1 MARIDR
7 LKGELGEGRSDMIR
21 ANSHRIPK
29 RERESTRDDLSVKR
43 ERKKQNRATDELRE
57 EVEMLEIM
65 LSSLVDVLEENR
77 IVGHKEWENRIKKR
91 LSSK

>member
-1 MARIDR
+1 M
-7 LKGELGEGRSDMIR
+7 
-21 ANSHRIPK
+21 N
-29 RERESTRDDLSVKR
+29 LSVKR

-65 LSSLVDVLEENR
+65 LSSLVDVLEEKR
-77 IVGHKEWENRIKKR
+77 IVGHKEWENRIKER